1 MEEQTY
7 KIKNVKSFEPV
18 HIFDCGQCFRW
29 DKELDG
35 SYTGVFK
42 GNVMNVKKD
51 GNNVTFK
58 GICNGDIEEICK
70 DYFDLN
76 TDYEDI
82 KEKLSKIDDNVKTS
96 VGYGSGIRILNQDLW
111 ETIISFI
118 ISANNNIP
126 RIKGIIDRISKKY
139 GKEVNW
145 NGTKYY
151 TFPTV
156 EELSKASVED
166 LRALGLGFRDVR
178 VYETTKKILNK
189 EVDLNKL
196 TEEKDTEK
204 VREKLSREENNIKS
218 LITDISHQLK
228 TPIASLKMS
237 CELAGSAD
245 LTWEEREEF
254 YKKEWD
260 EIQRLENLLDSL
272 IHVSRLESGMIQI
285 QPEMGSLKN
294 TLVQAVNS
302 VYMKAYEKSID
313 ISLDEFQDVQIV
325 HDSKWTGE
333 VFVNILDNAVK
344 YSPEH
349 TEIRIRVT
357 ELATCMMLEFI
368 DQGTGIPAEEAHRVF
383 QRFYRGNQEYVK
395 KQEGSG
401 VGLYLARK
409 ILEEQKGTI
418 CVKVAPEGGNNFVVT
433 LPKK

>member
-7 KIKNVKSFEPV
+7 KIENVKSFEPV

-58 GICNGDIEEICK
+58 CICNGDIEEICK

-204 VREKLSREENNIKS
+204 VREKLLTLPGVGPKVADCILLFSTLKRFEVFPIDVWVRRVMNDLYIKNPDETKVNKREIEKLAKEKYGN
-218 LITDISHQLK
+218 
-228 TPIASLKMS
+228 
-237 CELAGSAD
+237 LAGLAQQY
-245 LTWEEREEF
+245 LFYWKRE
-254 YKKEWD
+254 
-260 EIQRLENLLDSL
+260 
-272 IHVSRLESGMIQI
+272 
-285 QPEMGSLKN
+285 
-294 TLVQAVNS
+294 A
-302 VYMKAYEKSID
+302 
-313 ISLDEFQDVQIV
+313 
-325 HDSKWTGE
+325 
-333 VFVNILDNAVK
+333 
-344 YSPEH
+344 
-349 TEIRIRVT
+349 
-357 ELATCMMLEFI
+357 
-368 DQGTGIPAEEAHRVF
+368 
-383 QRFYRGNQEYVK
+383 
-395 KQEGSG
+395 
-401 VGLYLARK
+401 
-409 ILEEQKGTI
+409 
-418 CVKVAPEGGNNFVVT
+418 
-433 LPKK
+433 